1 MITEKDFI
9 RCGSPLGEFELHVTR
24 EQKMELL
31 KRDMVCD
38 KLLEFA
44 NNESGVTGDLALQE
58 LANIIGELE

>member
-1 MITEKDFI
+1 
-9 RCGSPLGEFELHVTR
+9 
-24 EQKMELL
+24 
-31 KRDMVCD
+31 MVCD